1 MKLIRFFSIL
11 PYRHRLK
18 RFLKNGLSFLR
29 NSCLLTEML
38 CWFFEA
44 SKRNLFEFIVLKLVF
59 SHLWDNINT
68 GGMLLSIYLSNLWH
82 IERRCTLK
90 IFRPDGKCNISGPQ
104 IRAVREEIGLSQE
117 QLAAKI
123 QLNGLNITQKAISR
137 METGARVVADY
148 ELIYLAQAL
157 KITVDELL
165 GLDRR

>member
-1 MKLIRFFSIL
+1 M
-11 PYRHRLK
+11 
-18 RFLKNGLSFLR
+18 
-29 NSCLLTEML
+29 
-38 CWFFEA
+38 
-44 SKRNLFEFIVLKLVF
+44 
-59 SHLWDNINT
+59 
-68 GGMLLSIYLSNLWH
+68 
-82 IERRCTLK
+82 K